1 MALLICLFDD
11 LNSGDL
17 GALGDTEAK
26 GVPKKQ
32 VEKAVRFCQ
41 KKKHEPVVVPPLV
54 PQAAGISR
62 TRFRRYTDH
71 VVVSDTLE
79 GLGVLGGAATGGSS
93 AGSKPADE
101 KNKRKVEE
109 KAAGAGER
117 KRPRSRTTRTA
128 AVTQPKP
135 AVVTGKSTI
144 CSQVFVIVRLK
155 LIVVFAF
162 L

>member
-11 LNSGDL
+11 LNAGDL

-32 VEKAVRFCQ
+32 VEKGVRFRQ
-41 KKKHEPVVVPPLV
+41 KKKHEPAVVLPLV
-54 PQAAGISR
+54 PQVAGISR
-62 TRFRRYTDH
+62 TRLRKYDDY

-79 GLGVLGGAATGGSS
+79 GLGVPGGGAAAGRSS

-101 KNKRKVEE
+101 KKKKKVEE

-117 KRPRSRTTRTA
+117 KHPRLRTTRIA
-128 AVTQPKP
+128 VVTQPKP
-135 AVVTGKSTI
+135 AVVTGK
-144 CSQVFVIVRLK
+144 
-155 LIVVFAF
+155 
-162 L
+162 